1 MRYVLVLAMAI
12 LAAVHACAAT
22 VDVYVFNNQFSM
34 NQPGQPIQHPVI
46 SVGDTVRWV
55 WLQGN
60 HTTTSV
66 AGSMEQWNSPISSS
80 STTFSHTFT
89 HTGTHWYYCI
99 PHGSDNGDGT
109 ASGMSGTVTVLSAAI
124 GACCLPSGMCMLTTS
139 TDCAAQG
146 GAFQGEGTGCSPN
159 PCSSQSITIELIAD
173 RDNILYETTDGSIS
187 NALGRHLYAGNQNTG
202 ARRRPVLRFDTSV
215 IPPGAEVVSASLQL
229 YCNQSQ
235 GAPFSVSVRR
245 LMADWG
251 EGTSAATG
259 NEGSGAPSTNGD
271 ATWIHRFFP
280 SQLWTAP
287 GGNFASVSS
296 ASTTVG
302 AQGAFFVWS
311 SAGIASDVQHWIDMP
326 AMNYGWIL
334 FGDEASSA
342 NTKRFDSRNATTPA
356 NHPRLIVTYLPA
368 PPIGACCLPSG
379 LCELLSES
387 HCMMHGGVYAGDGT
401 DCADADCSVLLIPFV
416 DPLPLPGVAQP
427 VVGNPGGA
435 AHYEIA
441 MTEQFQRLHRDLPET
456 RVWGYAGSYPG
467 PTIEAW
473 RDEAVTVRWINDLRD
488 ADTGQLR
495 TAHPLMI
502 DECLHGPDVTGQ
514 TPVAVVHLHGGKVP
528 PDSDGYPEDAF
539 PPGQSSPIY
548 TYPNIQ
554 PAGTLW
560 YHDHALGIT
569 RLNVMMGLAGFYLLR
584 DSVEASLT
592 LPAGQYE
599 VPLAIQDRSF
609 RADGSI
615 RYPEMWHEHFFG
627 DTILVNGK
635 VWPYLNVDR
644 GKYRFRMLNGSNSR
658 AYTLSLS
665 NGATFWQI
673 GTDLGLVPAPVA
685 MTSLTILPGERADV
699 VIDFASYAP
708 GTEVLLQ
715 NSAPAPFPGFP
726 GVGVIPDVMKFIVG
740 SQTGHTA
747 PLPAALVEVPPI
759 DPEDASIER
768 VLDLR
773 LAPNTHCP
781 DHHGQVWTIDGLMWD
796 DITEFPTLNDVEIWT
811 WRNNSG
817 ISHPMHMHL
826 VMFQVL
832 NRQAIDDITGQPTGP
847 LLPPADFEQG
857 WKDTVDA
864 WPGHFTRV
872 ITQFTGFTGLYA
884 YHCHILEHE
893 DHEMMRQFMVLA
905 PCLADYN
912 ADGLADILDFLDF
925 IDDFSACDGL
935 PGPCGTNGNAD
946 VNNDDLVD
954 VLDLLDFLD
963 AFSNGC

>member
-1 MRYVLVLAMAI
+1 MRHV
-12 LAAVHACAAT
+12 LAAVLSIFLAAQARAAT
-22 VDVYVFNNQFSM
+22 VDVFVYNNQFSI
-34 NQPGQPIQHPVI
+34 NQPGQPVQHPVI
-46 SVGDTVRWV
+46 SVGDTIRWV

-66 AGSMEQWNSPISSS
+66 AGSAEGWNAPLSSS
-80 STTFSHTFT
+80 NTTFSHTFT
-89 HTGTHWYYCI
+89 HVGTHWYYCI

-109 ASGMSGTVTVLSAAI
+109 ASGMSGTITVLSASP
-124 GACCLPSGMCMLTTS
+124 GACCLPGGTCVLTTS
-139 TDCAAQG
+139 SDCSAQG
-146 GAFQGEGTGCSPN
+146 GTYQGQGTTCSPN
-159 PCSSQSITIELIAD
+159 PCASQPITVEIIAG
-173 RDNILYETTDGSIS
+173 RDNILYETLDGSVS
-187 NALGRHLYAGNQNTG
+187 NALGRHLYAGNQNSG
-202 ARRRPVLRFDTSV
+202 ARRRPVLRFD
-215 IPPGAEVVSASLQL
+215 VSALPQGAQVQTVTL
-229 YCNQSQ
+229 RLFCNQSQ
-235 GAPFSVSVRR
+235 GAAAPVAVRR
-245 LMADWG
+245 LLADWG
-251 EGTSAATG
+251 EGTSAASG
-259 NEGSGAPSTNGD
+259 NEGSGTASTPGD
-271 ATWIHRFFP
+271 ATWIHTFYP
-280 SQLWTAP
+280 NQAWTTP
-287 GGNFASVSS
+287 GGDYRAITSATASVS
-296 ASTTVG
+296 T
-302 AQGAFFVWS
+302 QGAFVEWS
-311 SAGIASDVQHWIDMP
+311 GSGLVSDVQHWISMP

-342 NTKRFDSRNATTPA
+342 NTKRFDSRQATNAA
-356 NHPRLIVTYLPA
+356 NHPRLFVTYLPA
-368 PPIGACCLPSG
+368 PPTGACCLPSG
-379 LCELLSES
+379 LCEQQTLA
-387 HCMMHGGVYAGDGT
+387 HCLMHGGEYAGDGT
-401 DCADADCSVLLIPFV
+401 DCAAADCAVVLTPFV

-427 VVGNPGGA
+427 LQGHPGGA

-441 MTEQFQRLHRDLPET
+441 MTEQYQQLHRDLPHT

-473 RDEAVTVRWINDLRD
+473 RDEVVTVRWINDLRV
-488 ADTGQLR
+488 AESGQLR
-495 TAHPLMI
+495 TTHPLLV

-539 PPGQSSPIY
+539 PPGSASDIY

-584 DSVEASLT
+584 DSVEASLG
-592 LPAGQYE
+592 LPAGEYE

-609 RADGSI
+609 RTDGSL

-627 DTILVNGK
+627 DTVLVNGK
-635 VWPYLNVDR
+635 VWPYFNVHR

-673 GTDLGLVPAPVA
+673 ATDLGLVASPVPL
-685 MTSLTILPGERADV
+685 TSFTILPGERVEV
-699 VIDFASYAP
+699 VIDFAPYAP
-708 GTEVLLQ
+708 GTEIILH

-726 GVGVIPDVMKFIVG
+726 GVGVIPNVMKFVVG

-747 PLPAALVEVPPI
+747 PLPPTLAEFQPLN
-759 DPEDASIER
+759 PEDAAIER

-796 DITEFPTLNDVEIWT
+796 EITEFPTLNAVEIWT

-832 NRQAIDDITGQPTGP
+832 NRQAIDDITGEPTGP
-847 LLPPADFEQG
+847 LLPPAVFEQG

-864 WPGHFTRV
+864 WPGYYTRV
-872 ITQFTGFTGLYA
+872 ITQFTGFTGLYP

-893 DHEMMRQFMVLA
+893 DHEMMRQFLVTA
-905 PCLADYN
+905 PCPADFN
-912 ADGLADILDFLDF
+912 QDGGIDGADVEAFF
-925 IDDFSACDGL
+925 IAWEAGDPS
-935 PGPCGTNGNAD
+935 AD
-946 VNNDDLVD
+946 VNQDGGIDGAD
-954 VLDLLDFLD
+954 VETFF
-963 AFSNGC
+963 AAWEAGGC

>member
-1 MRYVLVLAMAI
+1 MRHVFAAALVI

-22 VDVYVFNNQFSM
+22 VDVYVFNNQFSI

-46 SVGDTVRWV
+46 SVGDSVRWV

-66 AGSMEQWNSPISSS
+66 AGSMEVWDAPITSS

-99 PHGSDNGDGT
+99 PHGSDDGDGT
-109 ASGMSGTVTVLSAAI
+109 ASGMSGTVTVLSAAT
-124 GACCLPSGMCMLTTS
+124 GACCLPSVACVLTTS
-139 TDCAAQG
+139 SDCAAQG
-146 GAFQGEGTGCSPN
+146 GTFQGEGASCSPN
-159 PCSSQSITIELIAD
+159 PCATQPTTIELVAQ
-173 RDNILYETTDGSIS
+173 RDNILYETPDGSLS

-202 ARRRPVLRFDTSV
+202 ARRRPVLRFDLSA
-215 IPPGAEVVSASLQL
+215 IPAGAQVQSASLRL
-229 YCNQSQ
+229 FCNNSQ
-235 GAPFSVSVRR
+235 GSPVSVSARR
-245 LMADWG
+245 LLANWG
-251 EGTSAATG
+251 EGTSTAGG
-259 NEGSGAPSTNGD
+259 NEGSGAPSTTGD

-280 SQLWTAP
+280 SQLWTTP
-287 GGNFASVSS
+287 GGDFASAAS
-296 ASTTVG
+296 ATTSVN

-311 SAGIASDVQHWIDMP
+311 GSGVASDVQHWISMP
-326 AMNYGWIL
+326 AMNHGWIL

-342 NTKRFDSRNATTPA
+342 NTKRFDSRQATSAA
-356 NHPRLIVTYLPA
+356 NHPRLVVTYLPA
-368 PPIGACCLPSG
+368 PPTGACCLPSG
-379 LCELLSES
+379 VCEQQTQS
-387 HCMMHGGVYAGDGT
+387 HCAMHAGVYAGDGT
-401 DCADADCSVLLIPFV
+401 NCGDADCIVVLTPFV

-427 VVGNPGGA
+427 VVGHPGGA
-435 AHYEIA
+435 AHYELA
-441 MTEQFQRLHRDLPET
+441 MTEQFQQLHRDLPHT

-467 PTIEAW
+467 PTIEAS
-473 RDEAVTVRWINDLRD
+473 RDETVTVRWINDLRV
-488 ADTGQLR
+488 AESGVLR
-495 TAHPLMI
+495 TAHPLLV

-539 PPGQSSPIY
+539 PPGSSSPIY

-584 DSVEASLT
+584 DSVEASLN

-609 RADGSI
+609 RADGSL

-635 VWPYLNVDR
+635 VWPYFNVHR

-665 NGATFWQI
+665 NGAAFWQI
-673 GTDLGLVPAPVA
+673 GTDLGLINAPVA
-685 MTSLTILPGERADV
+685 MTSFTILPGERVEV
-699 VIDFASYAP
+699 VIDFAPYAP
-708 GTEVLLQ
+708 GTEILLH

-726 GVGVIPDVMKFIVG
+726 GVGVIPNIMKFVVG

-747 PLPAALVEVPPI
+747 PLPATLAVVPPI
-759 DPEDASIER
+759 NPEDVSIER

-796 DITEFPTLNDVEIWT
+796 DITEFPTLDSTEIWT

-826 VMFQVL
+826 VMFQIL
-832 NRQAIDDITGQPTGP
+832 NRQAIDDFTGEPTGP
-847 LLPPADFEQG
+847 LLPPAHFENG

-872 ITQFTGFTGLYA
+872 ITQFTGFTGLYP

-893 DHEMMRQFMVLA
+893 DHEMMRQFIVLA
-905 PCLADYN
+905 PCPADFN
-912 ADGLADILDFLDF
+912 QDGGVDGADVEAFFDAWESGAP
-925 IDDFSACDGL
+925 S
-935 PGPCGTNGNAD
+935 AD
-946 VNNDDLVD
+946 VNQDGGIDGSD
-954 VLDLLDFLD
+954 VETFF
-963 AFSNGC
+963 AAWEAGGCD